1 MYGSV
6 ARGTQRA
13 DSDVDI
19 TFELA
24 EGARMGWEIWDFL
37 QDLEEALGAKVDLHM
52 PPDPQRASP
61 AFTRGYNRDKAK
73 IYGRTSG

>member
-1 MYGSV
+1 
-6 ARGTQRA
+6 
-13 DSDVDI
+13 
-19 TFELA
+19 
-24 EGARMGWEIWDFL
+24 MGWEIWDFL